1 MISVPSPLTEEL
13 LLLAAVAES
22 NLKNSGSKG
31 EEEAADAERE
41 GEAIR
46 LSRGKEPFVLILERW
61 WHLRKR
67 FCKPNFDF
75 ISGFSFRAVG
85 EAAKSYRNPSIA
97 KDSHNDTR
105 KMVNAGQFEVKFG
118 LSVHFIMRG
127 DKARFIGAENALKC
141 EWNLI

>member
-46 LSRGKEPFVLILERW
+46 LSRGKEPFVLILER
-61 WHLRKR
+61 
-67 FCKPNFDF
+67 
-75 ISGFSFRAVG
+75 
-85 EAAKSYRNPSIA
+85 
-97 KDSHNDTR
+97 
-105 KMVNAGQFEVKFG
+105 
-118 LSVHFIMRG
+118 
-127 DKARFIGAENALKC
+127 
-141 EWNLI
+141 